1 MTTLRAAFSEFIRDC
16 EAGRRSP
23 KTIRW
28 YQDKIKPLM
37 KAHGD
42 QEVNTITASDLRTLF
57 IEIDQRV
64 SEATAAGSRRA
75 FRAFWRWAFR
85 EYRLPRNPMKG
96 IRPLQT
102 RRRAPK
108 GAASSDILAM
118 FRACPDTPL
127 GARDRALLLLLA
139 ATGIRAGGLLTIR
152 PDDIDFAARRLLV
165 IEKGEKQRAV
175 GVNSFALH
183 CVVLWLKNRP
193 SGAEFVFC
201 ADDGKPL
208 SYWGLRQAFRRMRER
223 AGVEGKVTPHLLR
236 HWFAQEFRRQGG
248 ELEVLRELMGHAS
261 ITTTV
266 DFYAVFSQDVVAE
279 IYDAHD
285 PMRGLFRESV

>member
-1 MTTLRAAFSEFIRDC
+1 
-16 EAGRRSP
+16 
-23 KTIRW
+23 
-28 YQDKIKPLM
+28 
-37 KAHGD
+37 
-42 QEVNTITASDLRTLF
+42 
-57 IEIDQRV
+57 
-64 SEATAAGSRRA
+64 
-75 FRAFWRWAFR
+75 
-85 EYRLPRNPMKG
+85 
-96 IRPLQT
+96 
-102 RRRAPK
+102 
-108 GAASSDILAM
+108 
-118 FRACPDTPL
+118 
-127 GARDRALLLLLA
+127 LA

-175 GVNSFALH
+175 PVNSFALH

-223 AGVEGKVTPHLLR
+223 AGVEGKARERAGVEGKVTPHLLR

-248 ELEVLRELMGHAS
+248 GLEVLRELMGHAS

>member
-1 MTTLRAAFSEFIRDC
+1 MITIRAAFSEFIRDC

-28 YQDKIKPLM
+28 YQDKIKPLVRV
-37 KAHGD
+37 HGD
-42 QEVNTITASDLRTLF
+42 DEIATISPSDLRTLF

-75 FRAFWRWAFR
+75 FRAFWRWAVR
-85 EYRLPRNPMKG
+85 EYRLSHNPMKR

-108 GAASSDILAM
+108 SAASSDILSM
-118 FRACPDTPL
+118 FRTCPDSPI
-127 GARDRALLLLLA
+127 GARDRAILILLA

-165 IEKGEKQRAV
+165 TEKGEKQRV
-175 GVNSFALH
+175 VPVNAFALH
-183 CVVLWLKNRP
+183 CVVLWLKRRP

-201 ADDGKPL
+201 ADDGKSL

-223 AGVEGKVTPHLLR
+223 AGVEGKVTPHRLR

-248 ELEVLRELMGHAS
+248 GLEVLRAIMGHAS

-266 DFYAVFSQDVVAE
+266 DFYAVFSQDTVAE

-285 PMRGLFRESV
+285 PMRSLFKDSV